1 MKCQPSATILH
12 HMLCTRKLDNV
23 MSIFINNAHAL
34 SVCPKHIILDMI
46 IEGGAVWQG
55 GEYDRQQGGMGSG
68 GMGGGST
75 GMGGGMGGGDMNAYP
90 GQSGGSGMGGYSGQG
105 SGMGNGMGGGGGHH
119 HHHGGQGGGMQ
130 VCHGPRANCFDLQ
143 QLCVKVLLSSA
154 CRCTQ
159 VMSQQIRLNICPHAM
174 SAYCKCKP
182 HRPR

>member
-75 GMGGGMGGGDMNAYP
+75 GMGGG
-90 GQSGGSGMGGYSGQG
+90 
-105 SGMGNGMGGGGGHH
+105 GGHH